1 MNRLTKILATTMVT
15 AGLMGCESAVLVNNR
30 PDRTGPSEDATSP
43 ADQSQPASAT
53 FRGEDATIES
63 RTSSATTR
71 PSVNTDAAMPADQ
84 TVHTKNTRI
93 ESHSD

>member
-1 MNRLTKILATTMVT
+1 MNRLTTILATTIVA
-15 AGLMGCESAVLVNNR
+15 AGLISCESSVLVNNR
-30 PDRTGPSEDATSP
+30 PDRAGPSEDAASP

-53 FRGEDATIES
+53 FRGDNATIES
-63 RTSSATTR
+63 RTSAATTR
-71 PSVNTDAAMPADQ
+71 PSVNTDATPADQ